1 MRCKKHLI
9 RRKTKMQALLS
20 VRNLSARLKSED
32 QCVSLL
38 NNINFEICPEQ
49 TVALLGETGSGKSLT
64 ALSICRLL
72 SQSIFLSPES
82 EVLLQGKNLLTLSE
96 IEMRRVRGK
105 QIAMIFQEPTTSFN
119 PVFTIGH
126 QIEEVLLHHQRLARK
141 GLEKVVYRLLE
152 NVHIAEVERVY
163 KAYPHQLSG
172 GMKQRAMIAMALAG
186 EPKLLIAD
194 EPTTAL
200 DVITQAQILV
210 LLKQLQA
217 KFGMGILFITHDL
230 SVAAEM
236 ADQIIV
242 MQAGRIIEQRGE
254 LQKSPLTPHPPQPPL
269 KGGSFQRGGLEVKSI
284 LNDAETLLSVE
295 HLDIYFPIKRG
306 IFNKTVG
313 YVRAV
318 EKISL
323 TVRKGETLA
332 IVGESGSGKTTLARG
347 IMSLIKPTQGEVD
360 LLGEN
365 LAHLSQKQLRK
376 KRAEFQIIFQD
387 PLSAMDPRCR
397 IKAILEE
404 GMIALKIGAD
414 QNERDERINAL
425 LDAVGLLPEHL
436 TRYPHQLSG
445 GQRQRVCIARA
456 LAVGPRLLV
465 CDEPTSSLDVSV
477 QAQIIDLFIRL
488 QKELEIA
495 YLFITHNIAL
505 VRTMAHRVI
514 VMKDGKMVEQGTVEQ
529 VLNAP
534 QHPYTKALLIAAG
547 RGQI

>member
-1 MRCKKHLI
+1 
-9 RRKTKMQALLS
+9 MQALLS